1 MRINCREPPSAWLKT
16 HCTCVFSL
24 FSKGLGGGC
33 VGLSMHASVCVG
45 GRVLRKQKRMGNL
58 TIAHLNGELSI
69 SFPNTLI
76 SN

>member
-33 VGLSMHASVCVG
+33 VGLSMHASVRVG
-45 GRVLRKQKRMGNL
+45 GG
-58 TIAHLNGELSI
+58 S
-69 SFPNTLI
+69 
-76 SN
+76 